1 MSSIRPLFRI
11 LVALVLIASVSG
23 LTGCRWFKRNNPYA
37 MAPESRPLEVPPEM
51 DAREAGN
58 AVAENAGPT
67 SVTRSSL
74 SGGRPAQISSR
85 VLSFPVAGE
94 RSAVFDR
101 VGEALGKISG
111 VNVVSRAQILGA
123 FDIDYQGQK
132 FLVRVS
138 DAGNGSTQVAA
149 VDPRGVPADNE
160 AAADLIAAL
169 KASIGD

>member
-1 MSSIRPLFRI
+1 MSSIRPSFRI

-74 SGGRPAQISSR
+74 SGGRPTQISSR

-101 VGEALGKISG
+101 VGEALGKTSG

-160 AAADLIAAL
+160 AAANLIAAL
-169 KASIGD
+169 KAAIGD